1 MDEGLLSSRS
11 LNTVSHWSLPAL
23 NLTVSV
29 MVATA
34 RHLVCLILL
43 LYLYV
48 NKAKATRPYWPV
60 VYKTRFT
67 ASPSRLFQS
76 FLEYLLSQ
84 ICPQPVPH
92 SFFFCMP
99 WGLFPKNHIEEV
111 PYSEPSA
118 SLLALPNPEI
128 LWCQRALWIL
138 QPHHVPSRGLEIT
151 SPPTLNRTLFSEP
164 PSLKSHKVQLKAG
177 SSASISW
184 TPLS

>member
-23 NLTVSV
+23 NFTVPV
-29 MVATA
+29 MAATA

-48 NKAKATRPYWPV
+48 NKAKATRPYRPV

-92 SFFFCMP
+92 SFLFCSP
-99 WGLFPKNHIEEV
+99 WGLFPKNHIGEV
-111 PYSEPSA
+111 SYCWALCFSPGAPKSRNLVVPKGTVSPPA
-118 SLLALPNPEI
+118 SPCSKQRFGDYLSSNPESNFI
-128 LWCQRALWIL
+128 LWA
-138 QPHHVPSRGLEIT
+138 P
-151 SPPTLNRTLFSEP
+151 EP
-164 PSLKSHKVQLKAG
+164 
-177 SSASISW
+177 
-184 TPLS
+184 